1 MIHEDRITLINDVSI
16 DGSGDCVLYWMQ
28 AAQRTVDNPALDF
41 AITLAN
47 RQNCP
52 LRVLFVLIPDF
63 PNANRRHFTF
73 VLEGIKEVSR
83 SLKEMGIG
91 FTLQVGQPQVYV
103 PAFAQKAKALIMDA
117 GYSLYD
123 RSLRA
128 DIAKNVYKAT
138 YIIETNLIVP
148 VEKAYEKEAYAA
160 YALRPSIMR
169 KLHAY
174 LEAGFTESV
183 ITPFE
188 LENESLDI
196 QNIDSFIREH
206 LPKLEAVQPSKVFTG
221 GQSKAIAILESF
233 IASKLSLYEAKVSDP
248 SAKGSSLLSPYLHF
262 GQLSPMLAV
271 RSVLTSGIPSDA
283 FVEQLVVR
291 RELAYNYV
299 YYAGERIKSLKETL
313 PSWAYESLMAHRDDP
328 RPVIYDL
335 QALENANTHD
345 PYWNAA
351 QREMVLT
358 GHMHNTMRMYW
369 GKKVIEWTESPEVA
383 YQILNYLNDKY
394 ELDGRDPNGYAGIAW
409 CFGKHDRPWQE
420 RPIFGKIRYMNAAGL
435 MRKYD
440 IEKYVAYV
448 RQLEGVRFENEQ
460 TEIPT
465 K

>member
-1 MIHEDRITLINDVSI
+1 MIHEDRITMINEVSP
-16 DGSGDCVLYWMQ
+16 DESGDYVLYWIQ
-28 AAQRTVDNPALDF
+28 AAQRTIDNPALDF

-52 LRVLFVLIPDF
+52 LRVLFILIPDF

-73 VLEGIKEVSR
+73 MLEGIKEIQT

-91 FTLQVGQPQVYV
+91 FTIQVGQPQAHV
-103 PAFAQKAKALIMDA
+103 PTFAQKAKALVMDV
-117 GYSLYD
+117 GYSPYD
-123 RSLRA
+123 QFLRT
-128 DIAKNVYKAT
+128 DIAKNVFKAT

-148 VEKAYEKEAYAA
+148 VEKAYAKEAYAA

-174 LEAGFTESV
+174 LEAGFTEEV
-183 ITPFE
+183 KFPYA

-196 QNIDSFIREH
+196 QNIEGFINEH
-206 LPKLEAVQPSKVFTG
+206 LPKLEDVQPSKVFTG
-221 GQSKAIAILESF
+221 GQSKAIALLESF
-233 IASKLSLYEAKVSDP
+233 IASKLSRYEVDVSDP

-271 RSVLTSGIPSDA
+271 RSVLTSGISSDA

-291 RELAYNYV
+291 RELSYNYV
-299 YYAGERIKSLKETL
+299 YYAGDRIKSLAETL
-313 PSWAYESLMAHRDDP
+313 PNWAYESLMAHRDDP

-335 QALENANTHD
+335 QTLENANTYD
-345 PYWNAA
+345 TYWNAA
-351 QREMVLT
+351 QLEMVLT

-369 GKKVIEWTESPEVA
+369 GKKVIEWTESPEA
-383 YQILNYLNDKY
+383 AFQILTYLNDKY

-440 IEKYVAYV
+440 IEKYVAAV
-448 RQLEGVRFENEQ
+448 RQLEGVRLENEQ
-460 TEIPT
+460 TKEI
-465 K
+465 